1 MPRSELLSGGQLR
14 LELVTILQP
23 LANFA
28 KLACLDVA
36 VRGMSMMAR
45 VFDEH
50 RVDEQARRVRTKLL
64 HHVPDGNG
72 ADVVAVQKM
81 RGRERLGADLI
92 EDVARTGPGREQLGL
107 FFELGA
113 VELLL
118 VAVFERSLDRAAVSH
133 ITDCA
138 QDFGEW
144 LIQIDRKAGAGS
156 ITRPRVAQIAEK
168 EN

>member
-1 MPRSELLSGGQLR
+1 MPRSKLLSGGHLR
-14 LELVTILQP
+14 LELVTILEP

-28 KLACLDVA
+28 NRACLDVA
-36 VRGMSMMAR
+36 VGGVSMMAR

-50 RVDEQARRVRTKLL
+50 RVDEQTRGVRTEFL
-64 HHVPDGNG
+64 HRVPDGNG

-92 EDVARTGPGREQLGL
+92 EDLARTGPRRKQLGL

-118 VAVFERSLDRAAVSH
+118 VAIFECSLDRAAVSH
-133 ITDCA
+133 IADCA

-144 LIQIDRKAGAGS
+144 LIQIDGKAGAGS
-156 ITRPRVAQIAEK
+156 ITRPRVAQIA
-168 EN
+168 